1 MLKNA
6 ATYMAGSVVAQLL
19 MLAAIPVLSRLYT
32 PDDFGVF
39 GLYSSLLGIF
49 GVAACLRLELAIT
62 LPKNKRQAAQVL
74 AAGAMALATTSV
86 IVLIM
91 VAIGRTYIADLLQAP
106 QLENLLWLLPISLF
120 GYGLYELL
128 NYWATR
134 HGRFKSLAISHV
146 LRAGGVTGTQVASVA
161 LIGGAL
167 GLALGQLVG
176 QWITNL
182 VLAWQ
187 TLRWDRGVLVSGFKI
202 SRILRQARRYR
213 SFPVHGAPQAILNSA
228 SQAIPAIMLGW
239 LFNPAILGFYIM
251 AQRIVSAPMAL
262 VSQALRQ
269 AMLPYFSRQNQT
281 GSSLRPILWKCT
293 SGLALIGLP
302 VMLTIFFFGENLFV
316 FILGD
321 QWRTAGIYSS
331 WLAPWLWAG
340 MINPPS
346 TIVLTALEQQRTQL
360 LFEITLISS
369 RIIAIGVGGINKSP
383 ETAIIL
389 FSATGTL
396 FNLSL
401 LALADNSCRR
411 LNTEKQSMQS

>member
-6 ATYMAGSVVAQLL
+6 ATYMAGSVLAQLL

-49 GVAACLRLELAIT
+49 GVAACLRLELAIP

-74 AAGAMALATTSV
+74 AAGAMALTTTSV
-86 IVLIM
+86 IILIM
-91 VAIGRTYIADLLQAP
+91 VAIGRTYIADLLEAP
-106 QLENLLWLLPISLF
+106 QLENLLWLLPISVL

-146 LRAGGVTGTQVASVA
+146 LRAGGVTGTQVGSVA
-161 LIGGAL
+161 LIGGAV
-167 GLALGQLVG
+167 GLALGQLTG
-176 QWITNL
+176 QWITNI

-187 TLRWDRGVLVSGFKI
+187 TLRRDRGVLVSGFKI
-202 SRILRQARRYR
+202 SRIRRQAKRYR

-239 LFNPAILGFYIM
+239 LFNPAIVGFYVM
-251 AQRIVSAPMAL
+251 AQRIVSAPMTL

-269 AMLPYFSRQNQT
+269 AMLPYFSRQHQA
-281 GSSLRPILWKCT
+281 GSSLRPILWKYT

-302 VMLTIFFFGENLFV
+302 ALVTLVFFGEDLFAV
-316 FILGD
+316 ILGD
-321 QWRTAGIYSS
+321 QWRTAGKYSS
-331 WLAPWLWAG
+331 LLAPWLWTN
-340 MINPPS
+340 MLNPPT
-346 TIVLTALEQQRTQL
+346 TIVL
-360 LFEITLISS
+360 ITLEKQKIQLAAETGLITS
-369 RIIAIGVGGINKSP
+369 RILSLVIGALKNSP
-383 ETAIIL
+383 ELSIIL
-389 FSATGTL
+389 FSASGTA
-396 FNLSL
+396 FNLAMLL
-401 LALADNSCRR
+401 LANNFSQKERAKGERCHP
-411 LNTEKQSMQS
+411 